1 MCGRC
6 GLGFVPVALALFSL
20 ATFAVT
26 YIISRFRNDT
36 SWFPAI
42 SDTADHS
49 PESNVFGF
57 LFNMCAA
64 VALLTTF
71 IRYLQL
77 RHDADWNER
86 DRQLLI
92 RLNKVAML
100 FGVLSSLGACIV
112 ANFQEDAVAYVH
124 IIGALMVF
132 LCGIVYSWVQSFISY
147 KMKSCGLITS
157 TLLVLRLLLTI
168 GATVFFIACAA
179 ATSYA
184 SKDWVR
190 YHASGNTYPQRW
202 DPNDKNYIHHVVGD
216 VSEWLTALMLLGF
229 MASFFGEFRFVKMK
243 IVVSRRTQ
251 QSVPL
256 ATGMGSDDPLYT
268 SLYV

>member
-20 ATFAVT
+20 ATFVVT
-26 YIISRFRNDT
+26 YIISRLRNDT

-100 FGVLSSLGACIV
+100 FGILSSLGACIV
-112 ANFQEDAVAYVH
+112 ANFQVLFEQ
-124 IIGALMVF
+124 LF
-132 LCGIVYSWVQSFISY
+132 LSKFKFDQVYFILAWFNFLWLSQFAACRLINKQLTSLKWVPSPYHRTFFISL
-147 KMKSCGLITS
+147 LIYS
-157 TLLVLRLLLTI
+157 YIDHTI
-168 GATVFFIACAA
+168 HEVYNNF
-179 ATSYA
+179 
-184 SKDWVR
+184 
-190 YHASGNTYPQRW
+190 
-202 DPNDKNYIHHVVGD
+202 
-216 VSEWLTALMLLGF
+216 
-229 MASFFGEFRFVKMK
+229 
-243 IVVSRRTQ
+243 
-251 QSVPL
+251 
-256 ATGMGSDDPLYT
+256 
-268 SLYV
+268 

>member
-20 ATFAVT
+20 ATFVVT

-100 FGVLSSLGACIV
+100 FGILSSLGACIV
-112 ANFQEDAVAYVH
+112 ANFQVLFEQ
-124 IIGALMVF
+124 LF
-132 LCGIVYSWVQSFISY
+132 LSKFKFDQVYFILAWFNFLWVSQFATCRVINKQLTSL
-147 KMKSCGLITS
+147 KMSAFSLPS
-157 TLLVLRLLLTI
+157 
-168 GATVFFIACAA
+168 
-179 ATSYA
+179 
-184 SKDWVR
+184 
-190 YHASGNTYPQRW
+190 N
-202 DPNDKNYIHHVVGD
+202 
-216 VSEWLTALMLLGF
+216 
-229 MASFFGEFRFVKMK
+229 RFV
-243 IVVSRRTQ
+243 
-251 QSVPL
+251 SVL
-256 ATGMGSDDPLYT
+256 IYSYIDHTIHKVYNNF
-268 SLYV
+268 